1 MYNKAIQKQYFNAS
15 KEFLKSSPSK
25 SDYLTLVEI
34 MTYHEWKYYVDNNP
48 VLADNEYDQL
58 FKALELIETEHPEII
73 SPKSPTQRVS
83 NDLIATFSSVDH
95 LEPMLSLA
103 NSYNAEDLQNFDDQI
118 RKLCSIKEGEDIEY
132 VVEPKYD
139 GGSVALIYEND
150 LLVRAATRGN
160 GAQGEEMT
168 PNAKALP
175 SVPLLAKFSDHKIA
189 KVELR
194 GEALIRK
201 DNFKKVNDERA
212 KKGISLFANPRNAAT
227 GGLRTKNANETR
239 DRAIEIFMFQLGFAQ
254 DKDGNDALIRF
265 DKHFQQLEL
274 LEQLGFKTPTI
285 EKKLCKNI
293 KEATKFVKTWEA
305 KREGY
310 EYEID
315 GMVVKVNDRAL
326 QLKCGSTAHHP
337 RWAIAYKFKAK
348 QATTKLLNVEYQVG
362 KIGSITPVAK
372 LDPVQLAGVTVSS
385 VSLHNEEFI
394 TSRDLRLGDTVL
406 VERAGDVIPYIVK
419 ALDDLRDGSEQKI
432 EFPKYCPINNTDLK
446 VELIKVEGEAAWRCP
461 NCTCGS
467 QNLQKIIFHVSKEA
481 MDIDGFGKSYVE
493 RFNELGWVKD
503 ISDIYNLDYDLITQ
517 LDGFGSKS
525 ANNLKKAIEK
535 VKQNPLGK
543 ILHSLSI
550 HHLGKKASKLLA
562 EEIDHI
568 FDLQGWSN
576 EKYLEIKDIGPVV
589 ADNVSEWFAQPEN
602 IELLKRMESH
612 GVNLSQKENDK
623 RKVVSADAPLVG
635 MTILFT
641 GSLQKMGRKEAQLM
655 AENAGAKNISAV
667 SSNLNMLVVG
677 EKAGSKLKKAQA
689 LGSVEIMTEDEFL
702 DLIKS

>member
-1 MYNKAIQKQYFNAS
+1 MYSKAIQKEYYQAA
-15 KEFLKSSPSK
+15 KDFLRSPPEK
-25 SDYLTLVEI
+25 SDYLRLVEI
-34 MTYHEWKYYVDNNP
+34 MAYHEWKYYVQNDP

-58 FKALELIETEHPEII
+58 FKALEKIEQEYPDDIN
-73 SPKSPTQRVS
+73 PKSPTQRVS
-83 NDLIATFSSVDH
+83 NDLTATFSSVDH

-103 NSYNAEDLQNFDDQI
+103 NSYNAEDLQDFDDQI
-118 RKLCSIKEGEDIEY
+118 RKLCSIKEGEDISY

-150 LLVRAATRGN
+150 GLVRAATRGN
-160 GAQGEEMT
+160 GVQGEEMT

-175 SVPLLAKFSDHKIA
+175 SVPLHANFSDHNIS

-201 DNFKKVNDERA
+201 DNFNKVNQERA
-212 KKGISLFANPRNAAT
+212 KRGVSLFANPRNAAT

-254 DKDGNDALIRF
+254 DKDGNDALERF
-265 DKHFQQLEL
+265 DNHFQQLEL

-293 KEATKFVKTWEA
+293 EEATKFIKTWEV
-305 KREGY
+305 KRDGY
-310 EYEID
+310 DYEID

-348 QATTKLLNVEYQVG
+348 QATTKLINVEYQVG

-372 LDPVQLAGVTVSS
+372 LEPVQLAGVTVSS

-394 TSRDLRLGDTVL
+394 TSRDLRIGDSVL

-419 ALDDLRDGSEQKI
+419 AFDDLRDGSEEKI
-432 EFPKYCPINNTDLK
+432 SFPKYCPINHTDKK
-446 VELIKVEGEAAWRCP
+446 VELVKLEGEAAWRCP

-467 QNLQKIIFHVSKEA
+467 QNLQKIIFHVSKVA

-493 RFNELGWVKD
+493 RFGELGWVKD
-503 ISDIYNLDYDLITQ
+503 ISDVYNLSYELIAQ
-517 LDGFGSKS
+517 LDGFGPKS
-525 ANNLKKAIEK
+525 ATNLKQAIDKAK
-535 VKQNPLGK
+535 KNPLGK

-562 EEIDHI
+562 EEIKHI
-568 FDLQGWSN
+568 NDLKEWTT
-576 EKYLEIKDIGPVV
+576 EKFVEIKDIGPVV
-589 ADNVSEWFAQPEN
+589 AENVIAWFSETEN
-602 IELLKRMESH
+602 LDLLKRMEAH
-612 GVNLSQKENDK
+612 GVDLSQKEDDK
-623 RKVVSADAPLVG
+623 RKVVAADAPLVG
-635 MTILFT
+635 KTILFT
-641 GSLQKMGRKEAQLM
+641 GTLHKMGRKEAQLM
-655 AENAGAKNISAV
+655 AEKAGAKNISAV
-667 SSNLNMLVVG
+667 SSNLNILVAG
-677 EKAGSKLKKAQA
+677 EKAGSKLRKAQA
-689 LGSVEIMTEDEFL
+689 LGTVEVLTEDQFL
-702 DLIKS
+702 DIVNS

>member
-1 MYNKAIQKQYFNAS
+1 MYSKAIQKKYFQTSKDFLTKPPTKSQYD
-15 KEFLKSSPSK
+15 E
-25 SDYLTLVEI
+25 LVDI
-34 MTYHEWKYYVDNNP
+34 MVFHEWKYYVNNDP
-48 VLADNEYDQL
+48 VLSDFEYDQL
-58 FKALELIETEHPEII
+58 FKALQKLEKDHPELL
-73 SPKSPTQRVS
+73 SPNSPTQRVS
-83 NDLIATFSSVDH
+83 NDLTATFDSVDH

-103 NSYNAEDLQNFDDQI
+103 NSYNEDDLKDFDDQI
-118 RKLCSIKEGEDIEY
+118 RKLCSIPAGQDISY
-132 VVEPKYD
+132 VVEPKFD
-139 GGSVALIYEND
+139 GGSVALIYED
-150 LLVRAATRGN
+150 DILTRAATRGN

-175 SVPLLAKFSDHKIA
+175 SVPLKAMFSKHKMH

-201 DNFKKVNDERA
+201 DNFKKVNDKRA
-212 KKGISLFANPRNAAT
+212 KDGKTLFANPRNAAT

-254 DKDGNDALIRF
+254 DKNKEDVLKKF
-265 DKHFQQLEL
+265 DNHFQQIEL

-293 KEATKFVKTWEA
+293 GEAIKFVKKWEA
-305 KREGY
+305 KRDDY

-315 GMVVKVNDRAL
+315 GMVVKVNERIL

-348 QATTKLLNVEYQVG
+348 QATTKLVNVEYQVG

-419 ALDDLRDGSEQKI
+419 AFDDLRDGSEKKI
-432 EFPKYCPINNTDLK
+432 NFPQYCPVNTTAEK
-446 VELIKVEGEAAWRCP
+446 VALIKEEGEAAWRCP
-461 NCTCGS
+461 NCACGL
-467 QNLQKIIFHVSKEA
+467 QNLQKIIFHVSKDA
-481 MDIDGFGKSYVE
+481 MDIDGFGKSYIE
-493 RFNELGWVKD
+493 RFGELGWVTD
-503 ISDIYNLDYDLITQ
+503 ISDIYNLDYDLIAQ

-525 ANNLKKAIEK
+525 ANNIKNAINKAKE
-535 VKQNPLGK
+535 NNLGR

-550 HHLGKKASKLLA
+550 HHLGKKASKLIA

-568 FDLQGWSN
+568 YDLQDWTR
-576 EKYLEIKDIGPVV
+576 EKFVEIKDIGPVV
-589 ADNVSEWFAQPEN
+589 AENVTQWFSVDEN
-602 IELLKRMESH
+602 IELLKRMESY
-612 GVNLSQKENDK
+612 GVDLSQKEGDK
-623 RKVVSADAPLVG
+623 RKVVAADAPLSG
-635 MTILFT
+635 KTILFT
-641 GSLQKMGRKEAQLM
+641 GTLQQMGRKEAQQL

-667 SSNLNMLVVG
+667 SSNLNILVAG
-677 EKAGSKLKKAQA
+677 EKAGSKLKKATA
-689 LGSVEIMTEDEFL
+689 LGTVEILTEQEFL
-702 DLIKS
+702 KRLNS

>member
-1 MYNKAIQKQYFNAS
+1 MYNKSIQKKLYHAS
-15 KEFLKSSPSK
+15 KDFIANPPDKA
-25 SDYLTLVEI
+25 DYQALVDI
-34 MTYHEWKYYVDNNP
+34 MTFHEWKYYIQNDP
-48 VLADNEYDQL
+48 VIADKEYDLL
-58 FKALELIETEHPEII
+58 FKSLETLEAKYPDIVTPN
-73 SPKSPTQRVS
+73 SPTQRVS
-83 NDLIATFSSVDH
+83 NDLNATFSSVAH

-103 NSYNAEDLQNFDDQI
+103 NSYNAEDLKDFDDQI
-118 RKLCSIKEGEDIEY
+118 RKLCSIKEGTDIAY

-139 GGSVALIYEND
+139 GGSVALIYEGD
-150 LLVRAATRGN
+150 ALLRAATRGN
-160 GAQGEEMT
+160 GTLGEEMT
-168 PNAKALP
+168 PNARALP
-175 SVPLLAKFSDHKIA
+175 SVPLQAKFSDHGIH

-201 DNFKKVNDERA
+201 DNFKKVNEERA

-227 GGLRTKNANETR
+227 GGLRTKDANESR
-239 DRAIEIFMFQLGFAQ
+239 DRALEIFMFQLGFAQ
-254 DKDGNDALIRF
+254 DKAGKDALEDF
-265 DKHFQQLEL
+265 DNHYQQLEL

-293 KEATKFVKTWEA
+293 EEATAFIKTWED

-310 EYEID
+310 DYEID
-315 GMVVKVNDRAL
+315 GMVVKVNARVL
-326 QLKCGSTAHHP
+326 QQKCGSTAHHP

-348 QATTKLLNVEYQVG
+348 QATTKLVNIEYQVG

-372 LDPVQLAGVTVSS
+372 LEPVQLAGVTVSS

-394 TSRDLRLGDTVL
+394 TSRDLRIGDSVL

-419 ALDDLRDGSEQKI
+419 AFDDLRDGSEEKI
-432 EFPKYCPINNTDLK
+432 EFPKYCPINNTDTK

-461 NCTCGS
+461 NCTCGA
-467 QNLQKIIFHVSKEA
+467 QNLQKIIFHVSKVA

-493 RFNELGWVKD
+493 RFAELDWIKD
-503 ISDIYNLDYDLITQ
+503 ISDVYNLEYDLIAN

-525 ANNLKKAIEK
+525 ANNLKLAIDKAK
-535 VKQNPLGK
+535 KNPLGK

-550 HHLGKKASKLLA
+550 HHLGRKASKLLA

-568 FDLQGWSN
+568 YDLQNWKT
-576 EKYLEIKDIGPVV
+576 EKFVEIKDIGPVV
-589 ADNVSEWFAQPEN
+589 AENVIAWFAEEEN
-602 IELLKRMESH
+602 IELLKRMESY
-612 GVNLSQKENDK
+612 GVDLRQKEEDK

-635 MTILFT
+635 KTILFT

-655 AENAGAKNISAV
+655 AETAGAKNISAV
-667 SSNLNMLVVG
+667 SSNLNILVVG

-689 LGSVEIMTEDEFL
+689 LGSVEILTEDQFI
-702 DLIKS
+702 DIVKG